1 MASSIRPGPATDG
14 GQIGRAYNVGMSR
27 GWESKSVEEQQSE
40 ARASKAVAQVAGLQD
55 AERKRQ
61 RQALELQRERILS
74 ERTSSPHRRSA
85 LELALADVEEKL
97 VELGWSIHL

>member
-1 MASSIRPGPATDG
+1 
-14 GQIGRAYNVGMSR
+14 MSR
-27 GWESKSVEEQQSE
+27 GWESKSVEEQQSQADTPKSPAAGSNAE
-40 ARASKAVAQVAGLQD
+40 A

-85 LELALADVEEKL
+85 LALALADIEEKL
-97 VELGWSIHL
+97 AELGWTIHM